1 MTAPQ
6 PARGGLRP
14 VAAMVAA
21 TALWGGTF
29 VILRDSLTRIAP
41 AALVATRFGAAA
53 LLLGVATLARRRPV
67 DRATAVGGAVTGLL
81 TAGGYLFQAIGLTRT
96 SAGTSAFLT
105 CSGTLLAALFAWP
118 LLKQRPGAWLALG
131 LGLATL
137 GSALLSARGA
147 WRLGV
152 GEAWTLLGAAL
163 YALQIVEVARWAK
176 QADLVGLAGIQA
188 LVVALCTLPFA
199 GDLGVALRALD
210 PADWTRIGYLAVCG
224 SVVAP
229 LLQVRAQRAL
239 PAGRIGLLFALEP
252 VFALSFAVTVG
263 GERFV
268 ARWWTGAALILIAV
282 VMVEWREARRPA
294 ARRPPAT
301 A

>member
-1 MTAPQ
+1 
-6 PARGGLRP
+6 
-14 VAAMVAA
+14 MV
-21 TALWGGTF
+21 
-29 VILRDSLTRIAP
+29 SLTGSPVLDEFKDQAH
-41 AALVATRFGAAA
+41 LVPRSARVHFWRA
-53 LLLGVATLARRRPV
+53 LGV
-67 DRATAVGGAVTGLL
+67 LL
-81 TAGGYLFQAIGLTRT
+81 IL
-96 SAGTSAFLT
+96 
-105 CSGTLLAALFAWP
+105 
-118 LLKQRPGAWLALG
+118 

-176 QADLVGLAGIQA
+176 QADLVALAGIQA

-239 PAGRIGLLFALEP
+239 PAGRLRLRLSRRGRLVYEGETALAGLEQGRAP
-252 VFALSFAVTVG
+252 
-263 GERFV
+263 
-268 ARWWTGAALILIAV
+268 
-282 VMVEWREARRPA
+282 
-294 ARRPPAT
+294 
-301 A
+301 